1 MAVTKSTYQ
10 PVDGHAQ
17 PGRLPGGRRRCGCA
31 RATRGILA
39 VATVVL
45 AALALTARGAR
56 AADITIVL
64 SGQASPYVKAE
75 AELRARLVKLGHT
88 TRTIEIGELVKKPD
102 PGRGSGAAFVA
113 VGTPAAAWLK
123 ANLPAQTPLVYC
135 MTSDTEAPAPATGR
149 MMAGVST
156 NVPLS
161 VQFGLIAE
169 ALPRAATIGVLYR
182 SDNEKSAR
190 MLADATASLP
200 KGWKIHA
207 VAVDKHESVAKAIDA
222 LLAGGADVV
231 WTAPDS
237 SVYDVA
243 TVRSLLLAAI
253 RSRTP
258 VFGFSPAFVR
268 AGALLGVGIEPARQG
283 RQAAAIVDLLVKAAA
298 AASSGATTQPRPEQ
312 LCPDPEFQLAVNLI
326 VARELSI
333 TLPKSLVSRAVHV
346 FDAEDE
352 VKE

>member
-1 MAVTKSTYQ
+1 MEPTYQ
-10 PVDGHAQ
+10 PVDGHPQ
-17 PGRLPGGRRRCGCA
+17 PGRLPDGRRRCGCA

-39 VATVVL
+39 VATAAL
-45 AALALTARGAR
+45 AALALTASGAR
-56 AADITIVL
+56 AAEVTIVL
-64 SGQASPYVKAE
+64 SSKAGPYVKAE
-75 AELRARLVKLGHT
+75 EELRARLVGLGHT
-88 TRTIEIGELVKKPD
+88 TRTIEIGELAKKPE
-102 PGRGSGAAFVA
+102 PGRGSGAMFVA
-113 VGTPAAAWLK
+113 VGTPAATWLK

-135 MTSDTEAPAPATGR
+135 MTLDAEAPAPATGR
-149 MMAGVST
+149 KVAGVST
-156 NVPLS
+156 HVPLS

-169 ALPRAATIGVLYR
+169 ALPRATTIGLLYR
-182 SDNEKSAR
+182 SDNENSAR

-200 KGWKIHA
+200 KSWKLQAI
-207 VAVDKHESVAKAIDA
+207 AVDKHESVAKAIGV
-222 LLAGGADVV
+222 LLDSGVDVV

-253 RSRTP
+253 RSHTP

-268 AGALLGVGIEPARQG
+268 AGALLGVGIDPAHQG
-283 RQAAAIVDLLVKAAA
+283 RQAAGIVDLLLKTAAA
-298 AASSGATTQPRPEQ
+298 TSSGATTQPRPEQ
-312 LCPDPEFQLAVNLI
+312 LCPAPEFQLAVNLI

-346 FDAEDE
+346 FDAVDE

>member
-1 MAVTKSTYQ
+1 MAVIVPTYQ
-10 PVDGHAQ
+10 PVDGR
-17 PGRLPGGRRRCGCA
+17 PRPRRLPGGRWRPGYA
-31 RATRGILA
+31 RAARGILA

-45 AALALTARGAR
+45 AALALTARDAR

-64 SGQASPYVKAE
+64 SSQAGPYVKAE
-75 AELRARLVKLGHT
+75 AELKARLVGLGHT

-102 PGRGSGAAFVA
+102 PGGGSGAMFVG
-113 VGTPAAAWLK
+113 VGTPATAWLK

-135 MTSDTEAPAPATGR
+135 MTSDAKAPATVTGR
-149 MMAGVST
+149 RMAGVSI

-161 VQFGLIAE
+161 AQFALIAE
-169 ALPRAATIGVLYR
+169 ALPRATTIGVLYR
-182 SDNEKSAR
+182 SDNENSAR
-190 MLADATASLP
+190 MLAGAKAELP
-200 KGWKIHA
+200 KSWKIQA
-207 VAVDKHESVAKAIDA
+207 VAVDKHESVAKAIDT
-222 LLAGGADVV
+222 LLTGAVDVV

-237 SVYDVA
+237 SVYNVA

-283 RQAAAIVDLLVKAAA
+283 RQAAAVVDLLLKAAGA
-298 AASSGATTQPRPEQ
+298 TSSGATTQPRPEQ
-312 LCPDPEFQLAVNLI
+312 LCPDPEFELAVNLI

-352 VKE
+352 VKK

>member
-1 MAVTKSTYQ
+1 M
-10 PVDGHAQ
+10 
-17 PGRLPGGRRRCGCA
+17 
-31 RATRGILA
+31 
-39 VATVVL
+39 VL
-45 AALALTARGAR
+45 AALALTASGSR
-56 AADITIVL
+56 AAEVTIVL
-64 SGQASPYVKAE
+64 SSQASPYVKAE
-75 AELRARLVKLGHT
+75 AELRARLVGLGHT

-102 PGRGSGAAFVA
+102 PGRGSGSMFVA

-135 MTSDTEAPAPATGR
+135 MTHDVEAPAPVTGR
-149 MMAGVST
+149 RMAGVST
-156 NVPLS
+156 DVPLS

-169 ALPRAATIGVLYR
+169 ALPRATTIGVLYR
-182 SDNEKSAR
+182 SDNENSAR
-190 MLADATASLP
+190 ILAGATAGLP
-200 KGWKIHA
+200 KGWKIQA

-222 LLAGGADVV
+222 LLAGGVDVV

-253 RSRTP
+253 RSHTP

-268 AGALLGVGIEPARQG
+268 AGALLGVGIEPAHQG
-283 RQAAAIVDLLVKAAA
+283 RQAAAIVDLLLKAAA
-298 AASSGATTQPRPEQ
+298 ATSSGATTQPRPEQ

-333 TLPKSLVSRAVHV
+333 TLPKSLISRAVHV